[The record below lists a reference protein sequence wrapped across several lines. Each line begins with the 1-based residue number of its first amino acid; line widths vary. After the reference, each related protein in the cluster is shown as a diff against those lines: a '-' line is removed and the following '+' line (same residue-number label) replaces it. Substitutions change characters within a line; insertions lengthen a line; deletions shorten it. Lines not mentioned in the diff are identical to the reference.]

1 MIKPL
6 EVSNGRGSKGEGE
19 GGKGEG
25 EGGKGEGKERVGG
38 RVRGKRWDMWRAGVV
53 EGGS

>member
-6 EVSNGRGSKGEGE
+6 EVSNGRGSKGEGGRE
-19 GGKGEG
+19 GRVRGR
-25 EGGKGEGKERVGG
+25 EGKERVGG
-38 RVRGKRWDMWRAGVV
+38 RVRGKCWWDMWRAGEV